1 MKKYRKIEIGSE
13 FTVPYIK
20 ELLTDLLMKNYYL
33 ILLTFL
39 LSFGSLQAQGPITLD
54 PIALQARLDSIYN
67 APGEGWVAGIVASVR
82 YEEQHWEG
90 STGWAYIDS
99 LPMTEDYHFRY
110 YSATKS
116 VTAAAVLEQVVQGNM
131 DLDDHLGKYLT
142 TITNPNIDTTVTL
155 RQLPRTRR
163 ASRTIPTM
171 TTWLSR

>member
-1 MKKYRKIEIGSE
+1 
-13 FTVPYIK
+13 
-20 ELLTDLLMKNYYL
+20 MKNYYL